1 MSAVEIAALMQKK
14 AFDECELSPGVQAGV
29 TAMFGAP
36 LTAAQVVER
45 IVTDVRAGGDGK
57 LLYYTNLID
66 KAGLSV
72 QNIRVSKAEFA
83 EARQSADAEVV
94 EAIERAIANVRR
106 FHEEQLPKTWLT
118 NRECGAML
126 GQKVTPVDS
135 VGIYVPGGTAAYP
148 SSVIMNAVPATVA
161 GVPRIVMAVPPGRD
175 GKVNPYVLVTAELIG
190 IREIY
195 KMGGAQAIAALAFG
209 TETVPKVE
217 KITGP
222 GNIFVTLAKK
232 AVYGHCDIDMLAG
245 PSEILIIADDGADP
259 KYLAAD
265 LLSQAEHDP
274 LASAI
279 LVTDSELLGNAVAAE
294 LEMQLAA
301 LPRQEIAALS
311 LANHGK
317 IIIASDMETVI
328 EMANISAPEHLE
340 VMTKEPFALLPYLRN
355 AGAIFLGAYSPEPLG
370 DYYAGPNHI
379 LPTGGTARFYSVLNV
394 ETFMKK
400 TSIIAYTQGALTA
413 VGSDVIKMAEAEA
426 YCSLLC
432 GSQRLVHQRRT
443 VSPCSCGNAIIHIQG
458 VAHFAGIVISDI
470 QSYYGASVHGTEI
483 PINLHSR
490 NIPHSQIKL
499 FHQRLLFCTDGRKPL
514 PVQIIHSSPKTCQT
528 MSVQGPC
535 FQSSWH
541 L

>member
-1 MSAVEIAALMQKK
+1 MQVTDARGMSVVEIAALMRKK

-45 IVTDVRAGGDGK
+45 IVTDVRAGGDEK

-94 EAIERAIANVRR
+94 GAIERAIANVRR

-148 SSVIMNAVPATVA
+148 SSVIMNAVPATAA
-161 GVPRIVMAVPPGRD
+161 GVLRIVMAVPPGRD

-190 IREIY
+190 VREIY

-294 LEMQLAA
+294 LEVQLAA

-413 VGSDVIKMAEAEA
+413 VGSDVIKMAEAEGLQA
-426 YCSLLC
+426 
-432 GSQRLVHQRRT
+432 HA
-443 VSPCSCGNAIIHIQG
+443 NAIR
-458 VAHFAGIVISDI
+458 VRM
-470 QSYYGASVHGTEI
+470 EK
-483 PINLHSR
+483 R
-490 NIPHSQIKL
+490 
-499 FHQRLLFCTDGRKPL
+499 
-514 PVQIIHSSPKTCQT
+514 
-528 MSVQGPC
+528 
-535 FQSSWH
+535 
-541 L
+541 